1 MYTNWTDFSI
11 IKLVL
16 SMRIGDAVETT
27 VGAYGDDDMKITWES
42 ADNWYVQLQ
51 CKMTMQNAMIGMN
64 LEE

>member
-1 MYTNWTDFSI
+1 
-11 IKLVL
+11 
-16 SMRIGDAVETT
+16 MRIGDAVETT